1 MKNDFEILETAINT
15 YGAEKQTM
23 VAIEE
28 MSELTKEL
36 IKNMRGNHNIVEI
49 TEEMADVMIMLEQ
62 LLIIYDI
69 DLKSVEKFMDLK
81 LGRLEQRL
89 KGDSE

>member
-1 MKNDFEILETAINT
+1 
-15 YGAEKQTM
+15 
-23 VAIEE
+23 
-28 MSELTKEL
+28 
-36 IKNMRGNHNIVEI
+36 
-49 TEEMADVMIMLEQ
+49 MADVMIMLEQ

-89 KGDSE
+89 KGDSK